1 MLSVVVLPDTNKEA
15 DMAGRR
21 KAGPGKAKRKANSRP
36 RSVANGNV
44 REDKEPRE
52 EKIIEM
58 LSSQF
63 GRASAE
69 DIAEELTK
77 AFGGAKGFALLMQEI
92 VYSSSTKPTTKARI
106 VQQVMT
112 YIERA
117 SKHYGDINR
126 LASMDKDEIEKKI
139 TLLLKKHNNVVPIP
153 GVKLDVTERKL
164 QVEEASAVDQPDAGN
179 SSPAWDMDA
188 RRLPDVRSDADG
200 VAEAGAGDDQ
210 ALHPVPESDP
220 VPPV

>member
-1 MLSVVVLPDTNKEA
+1 
-15 DMAGRR
+15 MAGRR
-21 KAGPGKAKRKANSRP
+21 KAGNGKAKVRP
-36 RSVANGNV
+36 VRRSRSVANGTV
-44 REDKEPRE
+44 RENKEPRKAE

-92 VYSSSTKPTTKARI
+92 VYAPSTKPTTKARI

-126 LASMDKDEIEKKI
+126 LASMDKEEIEKK
-139 TLLLKKHNNVVPIP
+139 LASLLKKHNNVVPIP

-164 QVEEASAVDQPDAGN
+164 PVEKVAGNDQPGEGDDSSAGDLDAG
-179 SSPAWDMDA
+179 
-188 RRLPDVRSDADG
+188 RLPIVHRDAHG
-200 VAEAGAGDDQ
+200 VAETGAGDDQ
-210 ALHPVPESDP
+210 TVHPVPEGDP
-220 VPPV
+220 VSPV